1 MDESMYKIMVINSKG
16 GCGKTT
22 IATNLAAY
30 YADQGLRTVIFDYDA
45 QGSSMQ
51 WVRARDESLPE
62 IHCVAACRNSR
73 DGVTRTWQLR
83 VPEGTERVI
92 FDTPAGIAGQ
102 ELADLVRRVDSIIV
116 PVQPSPI
123 DIHACSHFIRDL
135 LLVGKIRRL
144 NVRVGV
150 VANRVRERTHGF
162 SILGRF
168 LDSLNIPFIATLR
181 DTQNYVKVAERGIGI
196 HELDAPFIGR
206 DLAQWAV
213 LLQWLEGHEADDAP
227 IGEQSAAEVLA
238 AASARAPI
246 REGARQHNAALG

>member
-1 MDESMYKIMVINSKG
+1 MYRIMVINSKG

-45 QGSSMQ
+45 QSSSVQ
-51 WVRARDESLPE
+51 WVRSRDASLPE

-73 DGVTRTWQLR
+73 EGVTRTWQLR
-83 VPEGTERVI
+83 VPEGTDRVI

-135 LLVGKIRRL
+135 LLVGRVRRL
-144 NVRVGV
+144 DVRVGV
-150 VANRVRERTHGF
+150 VANRARERTHGF
-162 SILGRF
+162 SVLGRF
-168 LDSLNIPFIATLR
+168 LANLNIPFIATLR
-181 DTQNYVKVAERGIGI
+181 DTQNYVKAAEQGVGI

-206 DLAQWAV
+206 DLEQWAV
-213 LLQWLEGHEADDAP
+213 LLRWLEGRDDQGVAP
-227 IGEQSAAEVLA
+227 AQQGAAQVLA
-238 AASARAPI
+238 AASHTTQMH
-246 REGARQHNAALG
+246 EGVGQRNAALG

>member
-1 MDESMYKIMVINSKG
+1 MYKIMVINSKG

-181 DTQNYVKVAERGIGI
+181 DTQNYVKVAERVIG
-196 HELDAPFIGR
+196 LMA
-206 DLAQWAV
+206 
-213 LLQWLEGHEADDAP
+213 LQPLQQHCPLRQITTDKRRIQLMNAD
-227 IGEQSAAEVLA
+227 
-238 AASARAPI
+238 
-246 REGARQHNAALG
+246 AALSDFDVVLRIAQCGDEGNVQTVQKTT